1 MKKVLTLFLVLLGAC
16 AGGGAR
22 DTAQDDETNGLV
34 AGLREPD
41 VIFVP
46 TPMPVVEQMLA
57 FADVD
62 KDDVV
67 YDLGSGDGRIVITA
81 AKERGARGVGIDI
94 DPERIVESRENAGT
108 AKVTDRV
115 EFRNADLFET
125 DLRPA
130 TAVTLYLLQPL
141 NVKLRPKLFAE
152 LRPGTPVVS
161 HDFDMG
167 DWATD
172 STVVVEGKTVHLWY
186 IPENVSGTY
195 SVTRRGRSDKGSQ
208 LDLEQRYQRGSGS
221 LTLNGRTMKVD
232 NLRVRGSRVTFA
244 ISDNGGVQAFDGEF
258 KDNTLTGNVRGGAL
272 EGALTATR
280 TSEPRHISGSTP

>member
-1 MKKVLTLFLVLLGAC
+1 MKKVLPILFVLLAACSGAGPRE
-16 AGGGAR
+16 AAHS
-22 DTAQDDETNGLV
+22 DETDGLA

-46 TPMPVVEQMLA
+46 TPMPVVEQMLR

-81 AKERGARGVGIDI
+81 AREYGARGVGIDI

-130 TAVTLYLLQPL
+130 SAVTLYLLQPL

-186 IPENVSGTY
+186 VPENVSGTY
-195 SVTRRGRSDKGSQ
+195 RVNRGSGTGSGQ
-208 LDLEQRYQRGSGS
+208 LDLAQRYQRGSGS
-221 LTLNGRTMKVD
+221 LTLNGRTMKVE

-244 ISDNGGVQAFDGEF
+244 ISDNGGVQTFEGEF
-258 KDNTLTGNVRGGAL
+258 KDNKLTGNVTGGAL
-272 EGALTATR
+272 QGALTASR
-280 TSEPRHISGSTP
+280 TSGPRHISGSTP

>member
-1 MKKVLTLFLVLLGAC
+1 MKKMLLLMLGLLGAC
-16 AGGGAR
+16 AGGTSR
-22 DTAQDDETNGLV
+22 DTAQDDETSGLA

-46 TPMPVVEQMLA
+46 TPMPVVEQMLT
-57 FADVD
+57 FAHVD
-62 KDDVV
+62 EDDLV

-108 AKVTDRV
+108 AKVSDRV

-141 NVKLRPKLFAE
+141 NVKLRPELFAE

-167 DWATD
+167 DWETD

-195 SVTRRGRSDKGSQ
+195 SINRGGRSDKGDQ
-208 LDLEQRYQRGSGS
+208 LDLVQRYQRGTGS
-221 LTLNGRTMKVD
+221 LTLSGRTMKVE
-232 NLRVRGSRVTFA
+232 NLRVRGSRVRFA
-244 ISDNGGVQAFDGEF
+244 ITDNGAVQTFEGEF

-272 EGALTATR
+272 QGALTARR
-280 TSEPRHISGSTP
+280 TSKPRHISGSTP